1 MKKLSILVVLATVIL
16 ASCGGST
23 GDKAQTGTEQ
33 QASEQKGESFA
44 LDTNAS
50 SVKWKAY
57 HKGGFDPRFGTL
69 KSQGTVSID
78 AETIT
83 AGVFTLNMNSVL
95 TDASSVDPGKTG
107 GKTSV
112 DLDNHLKNADFFE
125 VDKYPTS
132 KFEITSVRAFDAA
145 TDKSVISEATHII
158 SGNLTIKDKTVNV
171 SFPAKVSITENEI
184 NVLSKFTINRQD
196 WGLTYGTEGDAKDW
210 MISQEVDLDLHII
223 AKK

>member
-69 KSQGTVSID
+69 KSEGTVSID

-83 AGVFTLNMNSVL
+83 AGVFTLNMKSVL

-210 MISQEVDLDLHII
+210 MISQEVDLDLHIV